1 MSGRCIHGDQTLAGD
16 LDTSRLGQ
24 SFASSSL
31 VPGDGVCRRRRR
43 VRGAGRDKNSRP
55 ETRLSRPNARAH
67 TGLYLF
73 LSLSVLPFLAI
84 HHTSGVLSGAHPRLR
99 TPDSGHC

>member
-31 VPGDGVCRRRRR
+31 VPGDGVCRRRRL
-43 VRGAGRDKNSRP
+43 VHGAGRDKNSRP
-55 ETRLSRPNARAH
+55 ETCLSRPNARAH

-73 LSLSVLPFLAI
+73 LSLCLAFSR
-84 HHTSGVLSGAHPRLR
+84 HTPH
-99 TPDSGHC
+99 